1 MMKRKIIIAV
11 GVAVLLGTLP
21 AWAQPKARAAQEE
34 DKSANELSVRAQT
47 RYPHAKALP
56 QDVVWTREIY
66 RTLDMTKEENGAL
79 YYPVEPIGD
88 RVNLFTLIFKLLAQK
103 KIPAYEYRLDGT
115 ERLTA
120 DNEIKFR
127 DVLDRFS
134 IYYEQKKL
142 KNRKDSVLMI
152 DNSDVPSADILSYFV
167 KEVWYFDQ
175 RSSTYGSII
184 TALCPVYHRSEDFSS
199 EPVKLP
205 MFWIDY
211 KDLAPYLN
219 GAMVMASNLN
229 NVANRS
235 MDDFFVT
242 RQYSGD
248 IYKTTNLQNRPLAE
262 YCKTD
267 SAMMNEQKRIEAELV
282 SFEKHLYGSD
292 TLSTVAKQTAKEK
305 ASTKKVAKASAKEEE
320 TTVAPEATEQSE
332 EAEVKTNS
340 KKKGRER
347 STSSAR
353 QGSSKRESAAPKA
366 SVRRQRR

>member
-11 GVAVLLGTLP
+11 GVTMLLGILP
-21 AWAQPKARAAQEE
+21 TWAQPKARAAQEE
-34 DKSANELSVRAQT
+34 NKSANELSVRAQT
-47 RYPHAKALP
+47 RYPGSKSLP

-66 RTLDMTKEENGAL
+66 RTLDMTKEENGTL
-79 YYPVEPIGD
+79 YYPVEPMGD
-88 RVNLFTLIFKLLAQK
+88 RMNLFSLIFKLLGQK
-103 KIPAYEYRLDGT
+103 KIPAYEYTLDGT

-120 DNEIKFR
+120 DNEIKFK

-134 IYYEQKKL
+134 IYYEQRKL
-142 KNRKDSVLMI
+142 KDRRDSVLVI
-152 DNSDVPSADILSYFV
+152 ENSDIPSGDILSYFV

-175 RSSTYGSII
+175 RSSTYGSVI

-199 EPVKLP
+199 ERVKLP
-205 MFWIDY
+205 MFWVNY
-211 KDLAPYLN
+211 KDIAPYLN
-219 GAMVMASNLN
+219 GAMVMASNFN

-242 RQYSGD
+242 RQYNGD

-267 SAMMNEQKRIEAELV
+267 SAMMKEQKRIEAELA

-292 TLSTVAKQTAKEK
+292 TLSTVAKPALKEKVSAKKTAK
-305 ASTKKVAKASAKEEE
+305 AAAEE
-320 TTVAPEATEQSE
+320 TTVEQEATAQPE
-332 EAEVKTNS
+332 ETVKTNS
-340 KKKGRER
+340 KKKGREKTT

-353 QGSSKRESAAPKA
+353 QGSKREAAAPKA